1 MATVETKDLKTKKP
15 RTDRKVSVQKIQ
27 SIVGT
32 LEKRIAA
39 DETAETK
46 MSVKELTS
54 LGNTVAKLTR
64 ILQEV
69 DKQNLQ
75 RDKAIVKANK
85 HDLFNGSR
93 GV

>member
-1 MATVETKDLKTKKP
+1 MAEPQDIKTKKP

-32 LEKRIAA
+32 LEKRIEA

-75 RDKAIVKANK
+75 RDKAIAKANK
-85 HDLFNGSR
+85 HDLFNGGR
-93 GV
+93 AI

>member
-1 MATVETKDLKTKKP
+1 MASAETKELKTKKP
-15 RTDRKVSVQKIQ
+15 RTDRKVSVQKLQ

-75 RDKAIVKANK
+75 RDKAAAKNNK
-85 HDLFNGSR
+85 QDLFHGRN
-93 GV
+93 

>member
-1 MATVETKDLKTKKP
+1 MAGETKPEVKTKKP
-15 RTDRKVSVQKIQ
+15 RTDRKVSIQKIQ

-75 RDKAIVKANK
+75 RDKAIAKANK
-85 HDLFNGSR
+85 HDLFNGGR
-93 GV
+93 AI